1 MAISDETKL
10 RKLKVKQLFELNQC
24 LKLIYKQWIILESGC
39 IIGIPVSDADKNVKV
54 KYLHG
59 YYRTGF
65 LKTYPEFSNMIIYSH
80 PTYEAKR
87 DMKHFYDIIV
97 EDSKLKVISID
108 EDPVII
114 GKPASETEIS
124 AAENTMRNVSN
135 ELIPIFGDKEYERYD
150 FSFHQIEQLIDY
162 RLIKPCFFDDESY
175 QMYLTISEF
184 PLLRKF
190 KNLRAYTNR
199 YSANELWFDVI
210 FETYLGTESHF
221 MKRRFL
227 RL

>member
-1 MAISDETKL
+1 MTSYDETKL
-10 RKLKVKQLFELNQC
+10 KKLKVKHFFELNQN

-39 IIGIPVSDADKNVKV
+39 IIGIPISDADRNVKV

-65 LKTYPEFSNMIIYSH
+65 LKKYPEFSNMVIYSH

-87 DMKHFYDIIV
+87 DMKHFCDIIV

-108 EDPVII
+108 EELAIV
-114 GKPASETEIS
+114 GKPASESEIS
-124 AAENTMRNVSN
+124 AAEKTMRNVSN
-135 ELIPIFGDKEYERYD
+135 ELIPIFSDKDYERYE
-150 FSFHQIEQLIDY
+150 FSSFQIEQLTDY
-162 RLIKPCFFDDESY
+162 RLIRPCFFDDESY

-184 PLLRKF
+184 PLLKKF
-190 KNLRAYTNR
+190 KNLRAYTNH
-199 YSANELWFDVI
+199 YSVNEIWFDVI

-221 MKRRFL
+221 LKRRFL